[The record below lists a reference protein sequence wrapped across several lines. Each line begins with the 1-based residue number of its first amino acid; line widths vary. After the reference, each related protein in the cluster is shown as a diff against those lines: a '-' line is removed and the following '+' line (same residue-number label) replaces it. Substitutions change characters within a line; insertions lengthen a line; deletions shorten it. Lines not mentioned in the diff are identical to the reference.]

1 MASKLLGKAIHSL
14 SLRKSKLFLDCPN
27 LAEAILVAISH
38 QVYILYDRGISNYYF
53 IALSPNSYQIL
64 SILQTNNMLDLDKL
78 VPIVERLL
86 KKEITNA

>member
-14 SLRKSKLFLDCPN
+14 SLRNSKIFLDCPS
-27 LAEAILVAISH
+27 LAEAILVVISH
-38 QVYILYDRGISNYYF
+38 KVYVLYDRKFASYYF
-53 IALSPNSYQIL
+53 ITLLNDSYQIL